1 MALRYQVASRPIRA
15 KFGKRLASSRRSG
28 RISDVAGSSSNT
40 ITTIGGRADAAAPA
54 PDFASACGVIRSLT
68 GEKSRNSARK
78 TAGAAPSTVNTERAG
93 TARAYSAA
101 APAPRA
107 SESGTQQLGLLRQRA
122 LEDLQQQR
130 RHQQG
135 DQGQHHDGAGLAG
148 DQPREE
154 HEQRQHQRR
163 HQHEREREDQY
174 VAGRVVAR
182 DEERR
187 VLAQDVE
194 QRLHEGQR
202 PQPGELQRRHGQR
215 RRQVR
220 HPRTDASNSTRVP
233 EGSSSR
239 LWTSKR
245 SSRQRSKCARS

>member
-1 MALRYQVASRPIRA
+1 MRA

-40 ITTIGGRADAAAPA
+40 ITTIGGRVAAAAPA
-54 PDFASACGVIRSLT
+54 PDFASACGVTSSLT

-78 TAGAAPSTVNTERAG
+78 TAGAAPSTVNSERAG

-107 SESGTQQLGLLRQRA
+107 SETGSSTSASRQRP
-122 LEDLQQQR
+122 LEDLHHQR
-130 RHQQG
+130 RHQQR

-220 HPRTDASNSTRVP
+220 HPRAVASNSTRVP

-245 SSRQRSKCARS
+245 SSRQRSKWARS